1 MFKKAKKG
9 AQLLGSTWKDGFKG
23 LFHFARDL
31 LADDIITTFKDAS
44 QIASN
49 LSAGVKGAS
58 WVAEKFPIVGR
69 LGEFGGTAAKG
80 LDWTSN
86 LFTQGTKLGQK
97 MKGEKPTGVKHGW
110 FDQINPFS

>member
-1 MFKKAKKG
+1 MLECLKKLKKELNYWD
-9 AQLLGSTWKDGFKG
+9 QLGKMDLKDYFT
-23 LFHFARDL
+23 L